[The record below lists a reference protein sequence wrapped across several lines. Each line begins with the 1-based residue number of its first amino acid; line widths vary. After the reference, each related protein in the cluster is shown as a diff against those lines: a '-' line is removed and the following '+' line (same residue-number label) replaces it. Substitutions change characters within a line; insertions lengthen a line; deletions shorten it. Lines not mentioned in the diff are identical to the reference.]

1 MVGRPDRMKV
11 LQVNTERGWRGG
23 ERQTLLTA
31 LALRELGCQVEI
43 LCRRGEPL
51 AAHAQSHRLS
61 VHVVGTRQAAC
72 WWLCLNSR
80 KYDVIHVQ
88 TANALTWAVLAKCVH
103 RTPIVFTRRTSFD
116 VKSDWSTGL
125 KWRQVDALVA
135 ISEAAAAEPRRLG
148 LNVSIIRSAVPPV
161 AHDESTVQAYL
172 AKHGL
177 EGKTLVGT
185 SAALSP
191 EKGAL
196 TLVKAAY
203 AVCRERPDVLFIH
216 WGAAGHQSER
226 VKQEIARLGL
236 ESRCRLMG
244 FQRDVEV
251 LYPILSAFVMA
262 SRQEAL
268 GSSVLDAMQAGVPV
282 VSTDAGGLK
291 ETLGEGRGLLGP
303 VDDAD
308 AMAASIMAVLSHSD
322 RMREMTVRAHDYVT
336 REHGVAE
343 MANRYLSLY
352 RSCVGK
358 SGS

>member
-1 MVGRPDRMKV
+1 MKV
-11 LQVNTERGWRGG
+11 LQVNTECGWRGG

-31 LALRELGCQVEI
+31 LALRELGCEVEI
-43 LCRRGEPL
+43 LCREGEPL
-51 AAHAQSHRLS
+51 ADHVQSKGLS
-61 VHVVGTRQAAC
+61 VHVVGARQAAW
-72 WWLCLNSR
+72 WWLCLNGR

-116 VKSDWSTGL
+116 VKSDWSTGW
-125 KWRQVDALVA
+125 KWRQVNALVA

-161 AHDESTVQAYL
+161 AKDERIAQAYL
-172 AKHGL
+172 SQHGL
-177 EGKTLVGT
+177 EGKMLVGT

-191 EKGAL
+191 EKGTL
-196 TLVKAAY
+196 TLVKAAHV
-203 AVCRERPDVLFIH
+203 VCQERPDVLFIH
-216 WGAAGHQSER
+216 WGAAGHQSEL
-226 VKQEIARLGL
+226 VKQEIVRLGL
-236 ESRCRLMG
+236 ESRYRLMG

-251 LYPILSAFVMA
+251 LYPILSVFVMA

-268 GSSVLDAMQAGVPV
+268 GSSVLDAMQIGVPV

-291 ETLGEGRGLLGP
+291 ETLAEGRGLLGP

-308 AMAASIMAVLSHSD
+308 VMAASIMAVLSHPD
-322 RMREMTVRAHDYVT
+322 RMREMSRRAHDYVT

-352 RSCVGK
+352 RSCATN
-358 SGS
+358 SGN